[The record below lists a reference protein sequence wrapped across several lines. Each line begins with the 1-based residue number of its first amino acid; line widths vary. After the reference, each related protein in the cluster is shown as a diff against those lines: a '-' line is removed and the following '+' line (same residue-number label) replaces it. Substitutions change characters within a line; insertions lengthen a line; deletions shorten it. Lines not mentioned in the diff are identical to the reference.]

1 MAELE
6 DEVLVSLR
14 RIMRAT
20 SIHSRKLGKVMG
32 LTTPQLVVIRA
43 IGEEGLPTA
52 SDIARAVSL
61 SQATVTTILNRL
73 EDKQL
78 LTRERSAVD
87 RRRVKVLLTDLGK
100 QVLREAPM
108 PLQESFSAR
117 FSQLPSWE
125 QHQIVSALERV
136 ATMMDAEELDAAPL
150 LASGDEVV

>member
-6 DEVLVSLR
+6 DDVLVSLR

-117 FSQLPSWE
+117 FSRLPRWE
-125 QHQIVSALERV
+125 QHQIVSSLERV